1 MSASDPAQPVQ
12 QASPRRAGLRYR
24 LYRVLEPADGG
35 SWTSRIFDVM
45 LVVLIVANVTAI
57 ILESFDQLFAAYAPF
72 FHWFEFVSVLLFTVE
87 YLLRLATADF
97 LYPDSGPI
105 RSRLRWMFSS
115 AGLID
120 LIAIL
125 PFYVP
130 LLIAFDLRFL
140 RMVRILRLLRILK
153 LKRYSRSLQLIGEIV
168 NDRKEELLVTV
179 FLNAIL
185 MVIASTFMYYLENEA
200 QPEHFPNVMAT
211 MWWAVSTLTTVGY
224 GDVYPITGMGKI
236 FAAIIAVIGIG
247 FVALPT
253 GILSAAF
260 IERIHRGPLD
270 QADDGDAAAPP
281 LTHCPH
287 CGGSLREP
295 HTHSRV
301 D

>member
-1 MSASDPAQPVQ
+1 MVSPDELKPAD
-12 QASPRRAGLRYR
+12 SPPQRRGLRHR
-24 LYRVLEPADGG
+24 LYLILEPG
-35 SWTSRIFDVM
+35 SRSNRLSRVFDVV
-45 LVVLIVANVTAI
+45 LVTIIVANVIAI
-57 ILESFDQLFAAYAPF
+57 ILESFDQLYALYAPF
-72 FHWFEFVSVLLFTVE
+72 FHWFEFASVMLFSFE

-97 LYPDSGPI
+97 QFPNAGPV
-105 RSRLRWMFSS
+105 RSRLRWIFSS

-168 NDRKEELLVTV
+168 DDRKEELAVTV

-185 MVIASTFMYYLENEA
+185 MIIASTFMYYLENEA
-200 QPEHFPNVMAT
+200 QPENFPNVMAT

-224 GDVYPITGMGKI
+224 GDVYPITGPGKL
-236 FAAIIAVIGIG
+236 FAAVIAVIGIG

-260 IERIHRGPLD
+260 IERIHRAPVP
-270 QADDGDAAAPP
+270 DASAHPAN
-281 LTHCPH
+281 CPH
-287 CGGSLREP
+287 CGKSL
-295 HTHSRV
+295 THQ
-301 D
+301 

>member
-1 MSASDPAQPVQ
+1 
-12 QASPRRAGLRYR
+12 
-24 LYRVLEPADGG
+24 
-35 SWTSRIFDVM
+35 M
-45 LVVLIVANVTAI
+45 L
-57 ILESFDQLFAAYAPF
+57 YAPF
-72 FHWFEFVSVLLFTVE
+72 FRWFEFASVFLFSVE

-97 LYPDSGPI
+97 QYPDSGPI

-140 RMVRILRLLRILK
+140 RLLRILK

-168 NDRKEELLVTV
+168 DDRKEELLVTV

-185 MVIASTFMYYLENEA
+185 MVIASAFMYYLENEA
-200 QPEHFPNVMAT
+200 QPDNFPNVMAT

-224 GDVYPITGMGKI
+224 SHVYPITGMGKL

-260 IERIHRGPLD
+260 IERIHGGPT
-270 QADDGDAAAPP
+270 AGDVPGEAKPQ
-281 LTHCPH
+281 LTH
-287 CGGSLREP
+287 CGGSLTDP
-295 HTHSRV
+295 HAHSE
-301 D
+301 